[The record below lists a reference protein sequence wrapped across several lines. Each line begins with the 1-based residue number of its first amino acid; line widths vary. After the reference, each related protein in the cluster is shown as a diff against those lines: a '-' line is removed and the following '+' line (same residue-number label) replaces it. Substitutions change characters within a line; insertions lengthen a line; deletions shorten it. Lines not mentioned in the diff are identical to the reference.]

1 MPDTINARIQADLKE
16 AMKARDEDRVRAV
29 RMIRAALIEVAKEG
43 TGEPDDDRVLAT
55 LRRLRKQRVESA
67 EAYRAA
73 AREELAAA
81 EEAEIRVIDGYLP
94 QLADAATTRG
104 YVEAAIAASG
114 ATSKKEIGKVM
125 GAVMKA
131 HGTTVDA
138 TLVRSI
144 ADSLLA

>member
-1 MPDTINARIQADLKE
+1 MPESINARIQADLKA
-16 AMKARDEDRVRAV
+16 AMKARDEDRLRAI

-43 TGEPDDDRVLAT
+43 TGEPDDERVLAI

-67 EAYRAA
+67 EAYRAG
-73 AREELAAA
+73 AREELAIA

-94 QLADAATTRG
+94 QLADEATTRG
-104 YVEAAIAASG
+104 YVEAAIASLG

-131 HGTTVDA
+131 HGAQVDG
-138 TLVRSI
+138 TLVRSL
-144 ADSLLA
+144 ADALLA